1 MRFHELILVNLIVK
15 PTLGISNEM
24 NVKSNYLGL
33 LVLVGV
39 TILSSISFDLFAQL
53 DSIHYCPPIHSRQ
66 NGQISDHYIY
76 LSTPVVT
83 PFEVTIENGA
93 GTVIATATISK
104 DDPADVYL
112 GSGQVPGTV
121 LFVPRDSVGLVLRGS
136 GFKAYADAP
145 FYCNVRARASWHAT
159 SIACKGLAG
168 KGTNFYTGSM
178 PQAISNTNR
187 NFVTSVMAT
196 EDGTIVN
203 VSDYDTD
210 VVFENGLGGFIYAD
224 AMTVLLNEGDCFVF
238 TGYTTTA
245 FANTDGFIG
254 AHITSNNPIVVN
266 TGNYL
271 GSISP
276 LGGQDGGV
284 VQIVPTSYLG
294 TEHVL
299 VEGAGGAA
307 LERPLVVGTVDGT
320 NVFINDNPI
329 PVTTINAGEY
339 YLVPGTYYGG
349 TIHNNMSII
358 TSQPAYVFQNTAATT
373 NEATCEFNFIPPLE
387 CYLSSG
393 IDAIPD
399 IDRIGGSFYDG
410 KLYIVTVAGATV
422 AVNGVPLGGADG
434 PEPAT
439 GLPGWETYRL
449 DVTGDVV
456 INSTEAMSAGFIAVN
471 GFAGAGAYYAGFTFE
486 FAVDAG
492 DDLELCEGE
501 PALLYG
507 TGAGDGAT
515 YVWEDGVIDSIEF
528 VPDETG
534 IYYVTGST
542 FDGCESVD
550 SVLLTVYEPSESDAG
565 EDQFHCDTNA
575 TTIEGS
581 ALTETSTGLWSFI
594 DGPGPVDFDD
604 PEEPDTDIE
613 GLIEGTYTL
622 EWAVTN
628 GTCPP
633 DLDTVLIHIYNPP
646 ISNAGLDQF
655 LCDTNATN
663 LAGNVPEGTATGLWE
678 YVFGP
683 SIPTIVDPTD
693 PNSMLTDLIEG
704 TYTMRWVVSNGVC
717 EDSMDLVEIN
727 VYDLPVAD
735 AGVDIQLCAE
745 YEINLSGNEP
755 AGTATGLW
763 SVLSS
768 PSAPSFD
775 DPTLY
780 NALISDL
787 EEGVYELMW
796 EVSNGTCPSATDTLM
811 LTVFDMPISDAGDD
825 ASYCDTIAI
834 TLDGNDPAGSSEG
847 IWSQF
852 DGVATIFEDETVPS
866 TNVIGMAIGT
876 YTYVWTVSNGTCPSV
891 SDTIDITIL
900 PYPNP
905 GIMAN
910 RTEGCAPL
918 EVAFTNVSEPTG
930 DDCYWEFG
938 DGSFSEEC
946 GDLVHTFGPGTYD
959 ITLTVTSEGCTSSL
973 TLEDLIYVS
982 PVPVADFI
990 PLPTTID
997 ITNTTV
1003 DFRNTSINGTT
1014 YYWDFGDGSGG
1025 SGEFEPSHTYP
1036 EVIDGVY
1043 DVSLIVTNDLGCADT
1058 VYGRVAYQDLL
1069 IFYVPNAVTVDN
1081 TGFNDT
1087 FKPVFTSRVDPADFH
1102 MMIFNRWGEMLFE
1115 TYDLNEGWD
1124 CIYNGVVVQDGVY
1137 VWKIDFGDTID
1148 DKQYEFQGHV
1158 TVLH

>member
-1 MRFHELILVNLIVK
+1 MKIFVIFKKDSFLKAFFLIALPL
-15 PTLGISNEM
+15 
-24 NVKSNYLGL
+24 
-33 LVLVGV
+33 
-39 TILSSISFDLFAQL
+39 LSSAPLESFAQL
-53 DSIHYCPPIHSRQ
+53 DSIHYCPPIHSRS

-93 GTVIATATISK
+93 GTVIATAIISK
-104 DDPADVYL
+104 DAPTNVYL
-112 GSGQVPGTV
+112 GTGQVPGTV
-121 LFVPRDSVGLVLRGS
+121 FFVPRDSVGMVLRGS

-145 FYCNVRARASWHAT
+145 FYCNVRARAGYQAT

-178 PQAISNTNR
+178 PQVISTTNR
-187 NFVTSVMAT
+187 NFVTSIMAT
-196 EDGTIVN
+196 EDGTTVN
-203 VSDYDTD
+203 IADYDTD
-210 VVFENGLGGFIYAD
+210 VVFENGLGGFIYSD
-224 AMTVLLNEGDCFVF
+224 EMTVLLNEGDCFVF
-238 TGYTTTA
+238 TGYTTTSL
-245 FANTDGFIG
+245 ANMTGFIG

-276 LGGQDGGV
+276 LGAQDGGV

-294 TEHVL
+294 TEHLL
-299 VEGAGGAA
+299 VEGGGGPD
-307 LERPLVVGTVDGT
+307 LEQPLVVGTMDGT
-320 NVFINDNPI
+320 QIYINDNPI
-329 PVTTINAGEY
+329 PVTTINAGDY

-349 TIHNNMSII
+349 TLHHNMAII

-373 NEATCEFNFIPPLE
+373 SEATCEFNFIPPLE

-410 KLYIVTVAGATV
+410 KLYIITVSGATV
-422 AVNGVPLGGADG
+422 SVNGAVIGGAAG
-434 PEPAT
+434 PEPSI
-439 GLPGWETYRL
+439 GLPGWETYKM
-449 DVTGDVV
+449 DMTGDVA
-456 INSTEAMSAGFIAVN
+456 IESTDAMAAGFIAVN
-471 GFAGAGAYYAGFTFE
+471 GFAGAGAFYAGFTFE

-507 TGAGDGAT
+507 TGAGEDAD
-515 YVWEDGVIDSIEF
+515 YIWEDGVIDSVEF
-528 VPDETG
+528 VPAESG
-534 IYYVTGST
+534 MYYVMGST
-542 FDGCESVD
+542 FDGCESND
-550 SVLLTVYEPSESDAG
+550 SVYITVFEPSISDAG
-565 EDQFHCDTNA
+565 EDQFLCDTNA
-575 TTIEGS
+575 TTLSGS
-581 ALTETSTGLWSFI
+581 ALTATSVGLWTLV

-613 GLIEGTYTL
+613 DLIEGIYTL

-633 DLDTVLIHIYNPP
+633 ELDTVLIHIYNPP
-646 ISNAGLDQF
+646 ASYAGPDQDLCNAYSTTLSGSIP
-655 LCDTNATN
+655 A
-663 LAGNVPEGTATGLWE
+663 GTATGAWE

-683 SIPTIVDPTD
+683 SIPTIIDPTD
-693 PNSMLTDLIEG
+693 PNTTIEDLVEG

-717 EDSMDLVEIN
+717 EDSTDLVEIN
-727 VYDLPVAD
+727 VFDLPVSD
-735 AGVDIQLCAE
+735 AGADVQLCAE
-745 YEINLSGNEP
+745 YETNLNGNEP
-755 AGTATGLW
+755 DGSSTGEW

-768 PSAPSFD
+768 PSAPTFD
-775 DPTLY
+775 DATLY

-796 EVSNGTCPSATDTLM
+796 TLSNGTCPPETDTVFI
-811 LTVFDMPISDAGDD
+811 TVYDMPISDAGDD

-834 TLDGNDPAGSSEG
+834 TLDGNIPVGTSEG
-847 IWSQF
+847 IWTQIS
-852 DGVATIFEDETVPS
+852 GTASIFEDETAPA
-866 TNVIGMAIGT
+866 TNVTDMAIGD
-876 YTYVWTVSNGTCPSV
+876 YTFVWTVSNGTCPSV
-891 SDTIDITIL
+891 SDTVEITIL
-900 PYPNP
+900 PYPSP
-905 GIMAN
+905 GIMVN

-918 EVAFTNVSEPTG
+918 EVAFTNVSEPVG
-930 DDCYWEFG
+930 EDCYWEFG

-946 GDLVHTFGPGTYD
+946 GDLVHTFGPGTFD
-959 ITLTVTSEGCTSSL
+959 ITLTITSEGCTSSL

-982 PVPVADFI
+982 PVPVADFT

-1003 DFRNTSINGTT
+1003 DFRNMSSDGTA

-1043 DVSLIVTNDLGCADT
+1043 DASLIVTNELGCADT
-1058 VYGRVAYQDLL
+1058 AYGRVAYQDLL

-1081 TGFNDT
+1081 TGFNDI
-1087 FKPVFTSRVDPADFH
+1087 FKPVFTSRVDPTDFH

-1124 CIYNGVVVQDGVY
+1124 CIYDGQIVQDGVY

-1148 DKQYEFQGHV
+1148 DKQYEFHGHV